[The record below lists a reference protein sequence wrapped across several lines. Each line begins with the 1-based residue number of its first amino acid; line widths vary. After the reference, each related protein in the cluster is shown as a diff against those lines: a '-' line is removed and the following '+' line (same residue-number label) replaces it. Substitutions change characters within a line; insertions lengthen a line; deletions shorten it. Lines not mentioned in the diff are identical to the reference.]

1 MTGSGTATPR
11 CVLVPWGRPSWVV
24 WGWQSCG
31 CAPQGDA
38 VPTSGASPGR
48 NKKGG
53 GTACQGRVRRAGCG
67 QSVCDPPHGAGL
79 WGEREKAPG
88 TAQPAEMGNEQ
99 LALVPSSVLHWRAG
113 GCQEPER
120 GQPRSHQGP
129 WGHGAAAHGKGVP
142 RPGRDPTLTTR
153 ASGDSPA
160 LGWSGMTPRL
170 PAVSWRKDGVPL
182 RSSTARPIKAEG
194 ERHTLLVR
202 SARVADAGLYTVTAA
217 NEVGA
222 TCCSA
227 ILSVRPGECRR
238 PARRQ
243 RGTVGGPA
251 RRQAGWLPAR
261 PLLSLGRNR
270 LPYPT
275 RLGLN
280 QSS

>member
-1 MTGSGTATPR
+1 MPCPPR
-11 CVLVPWGRPSWVV
+11 EHPQAGIKRVG
-24 WGWQSCG
+24 
-31 CAPQGDA
+31 APHA
-38 VPTSGASPGR
+38 
-48 NKKGG
+48 
-53 GTACQGRVRRAGCG
+53 RAGCG
-67 QSVCDPPHGAGL
+67 GQGVGKASAIPRMGC
-79 WGEREKAPG
+79 GERGRRHQAQHSRQRWG
-88 TAQPAEMGNEQ
+88 TSNV
-99 LALVPSSVLHWRAG
+99 ALVPSSVLHWRAG

-129 WGHGAAAHGKGVP
+129 WGHGAAARGKGVP
-142 RPGRDPTLTTR
+142 RPGRDPTLTTG
-153 ASGDSPA
+153 ASGGSPA
-160 LGWSGMTPRL
+160 PGRSGVTPRL

-227 ILSVRPGECRR
+227 ILSVRPGECRL